1 MTAYR
6 SDRDAKAAR
15 LTSLHHQ
22 VEDLERRF
30 KLLAAL
36 EIAHARA
43 PHELASWKQLRE
55 RVIEQHEHTS
65 KLSDQALESAIND
78 AEALLAHWQLLATN
92 ADQLE
97 AAVTVPAPEAPTPPR
112 TFHALLGPIAVP
124 LDLEGG
130 VFREARELPKQ
141 VGSALRLAGC
151 EDVVF
156 DWEVEPSF
164 GVGALPWVCRA
175 RARLR
180 NTPIACLFEIMLEM
194 GATIAM
200 TSITTAVP
208 VAAPPLL
215 VLSRGAWK
223 KRLFANRT
231 RFGVEQRTG
240 HEDFDSSYVL
250 RTKGEEPQE
259 AKALEALLE
268 LLPARNPSLVV
279 ESGVALVRWH
289 YGPEKE
295 LLRASVELLELLRE
309 RPTGFRLRAE

>member
-55 RVIEQHEHTS
+55 RVIEQQEHTS
-65 KLSDQALESAIND
+65 KLSDQALETAIND

-124 LDLEGG
+124 LDLNGG

-141 VGSALRLAGC
+141 VGSALRLLGC
-151 EDVVF
+151 EDVEF

-164 GVGALPWVCRA
+164 GALPWVCRA
-175 RARLR
+175 RTILR
-180 NTPIACLFEIMLEM
+180 STPIACLFEIVLEM
-194 GATIAM
+194 GATLAM

-240 HEDFDSSYVL
+240 HDDFDSSYAL
-250 RTKGEEPQE
+250 RTKGEEPLNAQARE
-259 AKALEALLE
+259 SLLE
-268 LLPARNPSLVV
+268 LLPARNPSLEVDG
-279 ESGVALVRWH
+279 GVALVRWH
-289 YGPEKE
+289 YTPEKA
-295 LLRASVELLELLRE
+295 LLRASFELLELLRE
-309 RPTGFRLRAE
+309 RPTGFRLRAQ